1 MAHFCSQVPETLPEE
16 VLTKMSAPPKGDYP
30 VIEASKMTEYD
41 GFLFGLSGRFGTI
54 PAQMKVCCKQNT
66 HDAARKMSRLETR
79 SLTPALLPVDRALW
93 TRAAACG

>member
-54 PAQMKVCCKQNT
+54 PAQMKVCCNAKLPSMMWL
-66 HDAARKMSRLETR
+66 ARNMSRLET
-79 SLTPALLPVDRALW
+79 
-93 TRAAACG
+93 